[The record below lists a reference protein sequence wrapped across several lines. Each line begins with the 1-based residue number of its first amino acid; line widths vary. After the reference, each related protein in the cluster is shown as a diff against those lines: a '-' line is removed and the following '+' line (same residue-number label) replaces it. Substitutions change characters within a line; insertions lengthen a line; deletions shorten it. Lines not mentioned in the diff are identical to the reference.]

1 MYISLPYDISN
12 VWYND
17 AHRVIVFSV
26 VFYLPFTILFLF
38 RGIAIFMG
46 QKKASIEKKNFI
58 SIIGAFLSEIFFFLT
73 FLSFISGLVGLFQL
87 VLPPIIDVVV
97 RSLGLILYLNSI
109 LLFALF
115 ARRHRDLHSE
125 DTYNKGFYLLIRHP
139 YYSILIA
146 LSVGM
151 SLSTVS
157 ILTSSLTVL
166 TIVVFII
173 DIKRKEKALEK
184 KDSFFIDYKYST
196 PMLIPKLKKIV
207 LRKNIKTKLI

>member
-1 MYISLPYDISN
+1 MYISLPYDVPN

-17 AHRVIVFSV
+17 AHRIIVFSV
-26 VFYLPFTILFLF
+26 AFYLPFTVLFLF
-38 RGIAIFMG
+38 RGIVFFMG
-46 QKKASIEKKNFI
+46 QKSSSIEKKNFI

-73 FLSFISGLVGLFQL
+73 FLSFLSGLVGLFQL
-87 VLPPIIDVVV
+87 VLPPIIDVIV

-115 ARRHRDLHSE
+115 ARRHRDLHDE
-125 DTYNKGFYLLIRHP
+125 DMYNKGFYLLIRHP
-139 YYSILIA
+139 YHSILIT

-157 ILTSSLTVL
+157 ILTLSFTVL
-166 TIVVFII
+166 TIIIFVI

-184 KDSFFIDYKYST
+184 KDSFFIDYKYSV
-196 PMLIPKLKKIV
+196 PMLIPKIKKIV
-207 LRKNIKTKLI
+207 LRKNI